1 MTSST
6 FSALSSPDRDRLK
19 LPVKTVS
26 SATVT
31 FACMK
36 SWSVPGPHGVEG
48 FPENGACMTR
58 SSSGSFHETL
68 PFWRHW

>member
-1 MTSST
+1 
-6 FSALSSPDRDRLK
+6 LK

-36 SWSVPGPHGVEG
+36 SWSEPPGCHGVDGLAEK
-48 FPENGACMTR
+48 GASRTR
-58 SSSGSFHETL
+58 WSSGSFQATF
-68 PFWRHW
+68 PFTPH